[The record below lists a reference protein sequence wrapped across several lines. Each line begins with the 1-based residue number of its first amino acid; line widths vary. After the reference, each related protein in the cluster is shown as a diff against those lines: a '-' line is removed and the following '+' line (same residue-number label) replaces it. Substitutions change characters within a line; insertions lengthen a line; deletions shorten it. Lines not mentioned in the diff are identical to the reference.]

1 MELYLFS
8 TSINP
13 YLICLG
19 EKRHNE
25 AAIILTEHLVECG
38 EEAVEVLADGH
49 FWQDAY
55 RLTAMLGRMDL
66 CETHLKPCI
75 LDAADIVMSNIE
87 ELRDKFIEQVTIFVK
102 KLLGTLNCLRFKI
115 MPYLKLFKF
124 SQNNFRLLVLK
135 LLSN

>member
-1 MELYLFS
+1 MELYSFS

-102 KLLGTLNCLRFKI
+102 KLLGTLNCLSFYKSCPI
-115 MPYLKLFKF
+115 
-124 SQNNFRLLVLK
+124 
-135 LLSN
+135 